1 MDVEIWFYQWQ
12 TASTFSIWQLG
23 NIYKIYTWCIM
34 SCILTY
40 TYFFRIGAPF
50 LMYNIVF
57 EKSVTVSAKG
67 IICSVFL
74 IIMVLV
80 AVTSILACF
89 KRKLST
95 IVSVIY
101 IFIYFIFVIV
111 SLGFVYKWF
120 ECPVWNKYPRKM
132 LINHLIIKF
141 LFLFP
146 KVKNSFLRLFIDI
159 SSNRIISNFWFL
171 AMTLI

>member
-1 MDVEIWFYQWQ
+1 MYF
-12 TASTFSIWQLG
+12 
-23 NIYKIYTWCIM
+23 NIH
-34 SCILTY
+34 L
-40 TYFFRIGAPF
+40 FFRIGAPF

-95 IVSVIY
+95 IVSIIY
-101 IFIYFIFVIV
+101 IFIYFLFVIV

-120 ECPVWNKYPRKM
+120 ECPVWNKYTRKM

-141 LFLFP
+141 LFLLH

-159 SSNRIISNFWFL
+159 SSNRSKFCRTVILLYAESRDSDYCGTNFQNRQFV
-171 AMTLI
+171 TYC

>member
-1 MDVEIWFYQWQ
+1 
-12 TASTFSIWQLG
+12 
-23 NIYKIYTWCIM
+23 
-34 SCILTY
+34 
-40 TYFFRIGAPF
+40 
-50 LMYNIVF
+50 MYNIVF
-57 EKSVTVSAKG
+57 EKSVTVNAKG

-111 SLGFVYKWF
+111 SLGFEYKWF
-120 ECPVWNKYPRKM
+120 VCPV
-132 LINHLIIKF
+132 
-141 LFLFP
+141 
-146 KVKNSFLRLFIDI
+146 
-159 SSNRIISNFWFL
+159 
-171 AMTLI
+171 